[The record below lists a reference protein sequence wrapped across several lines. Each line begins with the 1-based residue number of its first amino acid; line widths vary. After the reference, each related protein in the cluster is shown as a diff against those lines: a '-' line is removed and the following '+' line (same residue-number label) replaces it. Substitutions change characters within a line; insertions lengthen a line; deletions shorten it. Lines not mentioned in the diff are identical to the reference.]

1 MTSMEPQNPVE
12 LAIKTKGSLAALG
25 AAVGVTAQAVWK
37 WLQAGS
43 IPVNRVLDV
52 ERATGIPRETLRP
65 DVFGAPRPR
74 PRRRVS
80 RTADLAA

>member
-1 MTSMEPQNPVE
+1 METTNPVQ
-12 LAIKTKGSLAALG
+12 LAIKAKGSLASLG
-25 AAVGVTAQAVWK
+25 TSVGVSAQAVWK
-37 WLQAGS
+37 WLQTGV

-52 ERATGIPRETLRP
+52 ERETGIPRETLRP